1 MFIVITMIMWNT
13 VKETVEIV
21 YDLAE
26 IVNQWL

>member
-13 VKETVEIV
+13 VEETVEIV